1 MTPTLNFGPKA
12 QKNSHKFPYSNQL
25 TVGVGGGW
33 GWTFNS
39 YPLGWVSPAA
49 LGYIF
54 DEKQGRGGGYI
65 KFALKIP

>member
-25 TVGVGGGW
+25 TVGGW

-39 YPLGWVSPAA
+39 YPLGWVSPAG

-54 DEKQGRGGGYI
+54 NEKWRGAYI
-65 KFALKIP
+65 KFAPNIP